1 MPSSG
6 TPNFNRK
13 GIMKKSILIVLASIF
28 LSYPMYLIGGD
39 FDTPHTFSA
48 GDTISA
54 DMMNEIFD
62 YIKNSNKMISAS
74 DLIGTWSCLLYTTTG
89 ECTTANTQL
98 AEDKKWDNG
107 TGDPLYIYNS
117 STLEMIADNVSGGT
131 TPDGTY
137 SYTTPLPN
145 MFRCADAQHG
155 GLGKWI
161 VKNNVL
167 FMTFSSGGIAG
178 DPAVEAQNMVVKLK
192 KVTNSK
198 ILMEFNPSKPVYA
211 ECDKQNIPPNN
222 PRNFTAS
229 ASGMTVSLA
238 WTDNSTNETGFKVL
252 RKDTL
257 TGSFSTVT
265 TTAADAT
272 SYSDT
277 VTAAGTYQYRVSA
290 TNGYGDSTGSTV
302 VEVVVE

>member
-1 MPSSG
+1 M
-6 TPNFNRK
+6 N
-13 GIMKKSILIVLASIF
+13 
-28 LSYPMYLIGGD
+28 LIGDD
-39 FDTPHTFSA
+39 FDPPHTFSC

-74 DLIGTWSCLLYTTTG
+74 DLVGSWSCIIYTTTG

-107 TGDPLYIYNS
+107 TGDPLYVYNTN
-117 STLEMIADNVSGGT
+117 TLEMIADNVSGGT

-145 MFRCADAQHG
+145 MFNCGDAQHG

-167 FMTFSSGGIAG
+167 FMTFSSGGNEG
-178 DPAVEAQNMVVKLK
+178 HPAVEAQTMVVKLK
-192 KVTNSK
+192 KVTNTK
-198 ILMEFNPSKPVYA
+198 ILMEYKPTKPIFA
-211 ECDKQNIPPNN
+211 ECDKQNIPPNS

-229 ASGMTVSLA
+229 ASGMTVNLA
-238 WTDNSTNETGFKVL
+238 WTDNSTNETSFNVL
-252 RKDTL
+252 RRDTL
-257 TGSFSTVT
+257 EGNWDNVT
-265 TTAADAT
+265 NTAADAT
-272 SYSDT
+272 SYSDN
-277 VTAAGTYQYRVSA
+277 VTAAGTYWYRVSA
-290 TNGYGDSTGSTV
+290 TNDYGNSVPSKMVKVD
-302 VEVVVE
+302 VE

>member
-1 MPSSG
+1 
-6 TPNFNRK
+6 
-13 GIMKKSILIVLASIF
+13 MKKSILIVIASIF

-39 FDTPHTFSA
+39 YDTPHSFSA

-89 ECTTANTQL
+89 ECTTANSQL

-107 TGDPLYIYNS
+107 TGDALYVYNS
-117 STLEMIADNVSGGT
+117 NTLEMIADNVSGGT

-161 VKNNVL
+161 VKNNSL
-167 FMTFSSGGIAG
+167 FMTFSAGGNAG
-178 DPAVEAQNMVVKLK
+178 DPAVEAQTMVVKLK
-192 KVTNSK
+192 KVTKTK
-198 ILMEFNPSKPVYA
+198 ILMEYNPTKPVFA
-211 ECDKQNIPPNN
+211 ECDKLYIPPNT

-229 ASGMTVSLA
+229 VSGKMVSLA

-257 TGSFSTVT
+257 TGSFSTVI

-277 VTAAGTYQYRVSA
+277 VTAAGTYKYRVSA
-290 TNGYGDSTGSTV
+290 TNSIGDSTRSKV
-302 VEVVVE
+302 IPVVVE

>member
-1 MPSSG
+1 M
-6 TPNFNRK
+6 N
-13 GIMKKSILIVLASIF
+13 
-28 LSYPMYLIGGD
+28 LIGGD

-74 DLIGTWSCLLYTTTG
+74 DLIGSWSCLLYTTTG

-107 TGDPLYIYNS
+107 TGDHLYVYNTN
-117 STLEMIADNVSGGT
+117 TLEMIADNVSGGT

-145 MFRCADAQHG
+145 MFNCGDAQHG

-167 FMTFSSGGIAG
+167 FMTFSSGGNEG
-178 DPAVEAQNMVVKLK
+178 NPSVEAQTMVVKLK
-192 KVTNSK
+192 KVSNTK
-198 ILMEFNPSKPVYA
+198 FLMESEQAKPIFA
-211 ECDKQNIPPNN
+211 ECDKQNLPPTT
-222 PRNFTAS
+222 PATLTAS
-229 ASGMTVSLA
+229 ASGTTVSLA
-238 WTDNSTNETGFKVL
+238 WSDNSTNETSFNVL
-252 RKDTL
+252 RRDSCD
-257 TGSFSTVT
+257 GSFSIVDNVT
-265 TTAADAT
+265 ANET
-272 SYSDT
+272 SSTDT
-277 VTAAGTYQYRVSA
+277 VPAAGSYWYRVSA
-290 TNGYGDSTGSTV
+290 SNDYGDSVASKMV
-302 VEVVVE
+302 KVVVE

>member
-1 MPSSG
+1 M
-6 TPNFNRK
+6 N
-13 GIMKKSILIVLASIF
+13 
-28 LSYPMYLIGGD
+28 LIGGD

-74 DLIGTWSCLLYTTTG
+74 DLVGSWSCIIYTTTG

-107 TGDPLYIYNS
+107 TGDPLYVYNTN
-117 STLEMIADNVSGGT
+117 TLEMIADNVSGGT

-145 MFRCADAQHG
+145 MFNCGDAQHG

-167 FMTFSSGGIAG
+167 LMTFSSGGNEG
-178 DPAVEAQNMVVKLK
+178 NPAVEAQTMVVKLK
-192 KVTNSK
+192 KVTNTK
-198 ILMEFNPSKPVYA
+198 ILMEYKPTKPIFA
-211 ECDKQNIPPNN
+211 ECDKQNIPPNS

-229 ASGMTVSLA
+229 ASGMTVNLA
-238 WTDNSTNETGFKVL
+238 WTDNSTNETSFNVL
-252 RKDTL
+252 RRDTL
-257 TGSFSTVT
+257 EGNWDNVT
-265 TTAADAT
+265 NTAADVT

-277 VTAAGTYQYRVSA
+277 FTAAGTYWYRVSA
-290 TNGYGDSTGSTV
+290 TNDYGDSVPSKMV
-302 VEVVVE
+302 KVVVE